1 MLQMQNRLGAS
12 QAHDEWSDDDAGH
25 SIDFDHLIA
34 AARRQWRAAVIGL
47 AAGLVLGI
55 LYILT
60 AVPLYTAST
69 SVLIDRENRAIA
81 DQLSTLGG
89 VLDDEATVLSQVEL
103 LKSDTISL
111 AVVDKLKLT
120 EDAAFNA
127 SGGSLIGTVVSSL
140 RSIVDVTTW
149 FSSGIAPAGQEEA
162 ERQTASRRVKTG
174 MTVGR
179 VGRTYVLEISYVSAS
194 PSLSGR
200 ITRAIADAYLTDKL
214 DSKYE
219 ATRRAGNWLQERIE
233 ELRRKSLE
241 TDLAVQKFRTAN
253 GLVRTG
259 DRLVTDQ
266 QLTELNSALIV
277 AQADT
282 AKAQA
287 NLSRIRDIIARGQT
301 DAIVTDVLDSSITNT
316 LREKFLE
323 ASKRQAEIA
332 DRLGP
337 NHSQAIRLRGEMRE
351 YQRLMFEELGR
362 IAESYQSDLDV
373 AKSREQSLTESVSQA
388 TDISATANESQVQLR
403 ELEREAETY
412 KNLYQTFLQRYQ
424 EAMQQQ
430 SFPVTEARVISRATD
445 PDHPSHPRKALVLA
459 LSLVL
464 GVGAGAGFGAF
475 REFRDRFFR
484 TGDQVRDVLG
494 QEFLG
499 LAPLVDNESLRPVN
513 EIEGDGFHPRAVR
526 KPNAISNYIIDRP
539 LSAFAETL
547 RSAKIAADLSISG
560 KRSKVI
566 GIVSVLPGEG
576 KSTVAINFAELLAN
590 QGARTVLIDA
600 DLRNPG
606 STRAIGRHA
615 DAGLLEAVM
624 EERSIKDLLLMNQ
637 QTKLAF
643 LPAVV
648 KRRIPHS
655 SELLASMG
663 MAQVLA
669 AAAQN
674 FDYVVLDLPPLGP
687 VVDARAIASKVDGFI
702 FVVEWGKTARKVV
715 RQTLATEP
723 LIAEKCL
730 GIVLNKVDIEKMK
743 LYREYGS
750 SEYYYSRYSAYYRE

>member
-1 MLQMQNRLGAS
+1 MLQIQTRAGVT
-12 QAHDEWSDDDAGH
+12 QAHKEWPDDDAGH

-34 AARRQWRAAVIGL
+34 AARRQWRIV
-47 AAGLVLGI
+47 AAGLVSGLIVGI
-55 LYILT
+55 FFVLT
-60 AVPLYTAST
+60 GVPLYTSST

-89 VLDDEATVLSQVEL
+89 VIDDEATVLSQVEL

-111 AVVDKLKLT
+111 AVVDRLKLT
-120 EDAAFNA
+120 EDPAFN
-127 SGGSLIGTVVSSL
+127 SSEGSLIGTIVSFV
-140 RSIVDVTTW
+140 RSIVDVGSW
-149 FSSGIAPAGQEEA
+149 FSSAPDPVGEE
-162 ERQTASRRVKTG
+162 EVKRQAASRRVQEN
-174 MTVGR
+174 MTVSR
-179 VGRTYVLEISYVSAS
+179 VGRTYVLEISYIS
-194 PSLSGR
+194 PSAALSGQ
-200 ITRAIADAYLTDKL
+200 IARAIADAYLTDKL

-219 ATRRAGNWLQERIE
+219 ATRRAGTWLQERIE
-233 ELRRKSLE
+233 ELRQKSLD

-253 GLVRTG
+253 GLVSTG

-287 NLSRIRDIIARGQT
+287 NLSRIRDIIAKGQT
-301 DAIVTDVLDSSITNT
+301 DAIVTAVLDSSISNT

-323 ASKRQAEIA
+323 ASKREAEIA

-337 NHSQAIRLRGEMRE
+337 NHAQAIRLRGEMRE

-373 AKSREQSLTESVSQA
+373 ARSREKSLTESVVQA
-388 TDISATANESQVQLR
+388 TGVSATANETQVQLR
-403 ELEREAETY
+403 ELEREAQTY

-424 EAMQQQ
+424 ESIQQQ
-430 SFPVTEARVISRATD
+430 SFPVTEARIISRATD
-445 PDHPSHPRKALVLA
+445 PDRPSHPRKALVLA
-459 LSLVL
+459 LSLIL
-464 GVGAGAGFGAF
+464 GAGVGVGLGAF

-484 TGDQVRDVLG
+484 TGDQVREVLG

-499 LAPLVDNESLRPVN
+499 LAPLVSENGLRAVE
-513 EIEGDGFHPRAVR
+513 EIEGDGFHPRAIR
-526 KPNAISNYIIDRP
+526 KPNAVSNYVIDHP

-547 RSAKIAADLSISG
+547 RSAKIAADLSMTG
-560 KRSKVI
+560 KQAKVI
-566 GIVSVLPGEG
+566 GVVSVLPGEG
-576 KSTVAINFAELLAN
+576 KSTVAVNFAELLAS
-590 QGARTVLIDA
+590 QGARTILIDA

-615 DAGLLEAVM
+615 DAGLLEAVL
-624 EERSIKDLLLMNQ
+624 EGRSIKDLLLVNQ
-637 QTKLAF
+637 KTKLAF

-663 MAQVLA
+663 MGQVLA
-669 AAAQN
+669 TATQN
-674 FDYVVLDLPPLGP
+674 FDYVILDLPPLGP

-723 LIAEKCL
+723 LVAEKCL
-730 GIVLNKVDIEKMK
+730 GVMLNKVDTEKMK